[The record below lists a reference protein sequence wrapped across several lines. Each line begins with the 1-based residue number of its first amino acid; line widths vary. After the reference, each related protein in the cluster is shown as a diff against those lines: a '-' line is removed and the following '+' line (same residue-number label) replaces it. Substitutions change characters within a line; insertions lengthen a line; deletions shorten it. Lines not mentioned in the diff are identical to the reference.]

1 MPRPN
6 TCSAALKTLLLA
18 GSASLLLAACGGST
32 TSPGTSG
39 PVTVNPPTG
48 GGGTPAPSA
57 DIDLIG
63 SSSCPIGLAE
73 ETLSNA
79 TGTVRVCTLSGTVTE
94 NLSLPSGLDIA
105 LSGPVFVG
113 EDGGADV
120 SLTIP
125 AGTRVF
131 GASGTDY
138 LVVTRGSRLNVRG
151 TASEP
156 VVMTS
161 IQDIQGTVDPVNDRG
176 LWGGLVINGFAPI
189 NDCIDATATG
199 GSASCEKSGE
209 GSSGLFG
216 GDNPTDNSGTL
227 QYLQVK
233 YAGNLINDEDELNGI
248 AFQGVGSNTTCEYVQ
263 VHNNADDG
271 VEFFGGTV
279 QCDYLVLTGIGDDSL
294 DWTDGWQGGAQFVI
308 VQQTAGAGDRGI
320 EGDNRSS
327 NNELDPTSSPTI
339 ANFTFLGG
347 PDADSGIVIRAG
359 TEAALYNG
367 IITGFPDAGFDIDDQ
382 ATFDEFAAGD
392 IAVASHFFDNA
403 DNIEIEDGD
412 PLTAADYAALP
423 DVVTG
428 NNSLTDTYFPGAS
441 EQAVPAFDLAATP
454 GFEAVDYIG
463 AFSPT
468 ETPENNWASGW
479 TFGLFDDVASNEC
492 PRGTLSTGDVVGGRS
507 ICSISGTI
515 TENVRLSNR
524 FVYQLEGAVF
534 VGEDVGGDA
543 AAPNADAATAILTID
558 AGTTLYGAT
567 GTDYLVVSRGSQ
579 LRSNGTRT
587 APVIMTSRAE
597 VFGTADLANDRG
609 LWGGLVINGRAPI
622 NDCIDATAAGGTAAC
637 EKSGEGSSG
646 LFGGNDPE
654 DNSGNLLFTR
664 VSFAGNLINDED
676 ELNGIAFQGVGSG
689 TQVDY
694 VQVHNNVDDGVEFF
708 GGTVDVRHLVLT
720 GIGDDSMDWTD
731 GWQGRA
737 QFVIVDQADDAGD
750 RGIEGDNRSSN
761 ETLTPTSSPV
771 ISNLTFVGGA
781 GGDTGAVLRAGT
793 RASLYNGIITGFQD
807 AGVDLDG
814 TQTPVEATNGNVT
827 FDSMLVVGNA
837 ENLETDGDAGD
848 APLAAAFAAGSNNVT
863 TGTTV
868 VADEQYVPGATAAA
882 VPFTDPGD
890 AFFETVDY
898 IGAVRDADDDW
909 YRGWTLLVDQ

>member
-1 MPRPN
+1 VPN
-6 TCSAALKTLLLA
+6 TSSFKTILLSGAAA
-18 GSASLLLAACGGST
+18 ALLAACGGST
-32 TSPGTSG
+32 TSPGTTG
-39 PVTVNPPTG
+39 DVVINPPATG
-48 GGGTPAPSA
+48 GGGTPAPIA

-63 SSSCPIGLAE
+63 SDSCPAGLAE
-73 ETLSNA
+73 ETLSNT
-79 TGTVRVCTLSGTVTE
+79 TGTVRVCTISGTVTE
-94 NLSLPSGLDIA
+94 NLTLPADLDVA

-113 EDGGADV
+113 EDGGANV

-151 TASEP
+151 EADAP

-176 LWGGLVINGFAPI
+176 LWGGVVINGFAPI

-199 GSASCEKSGE
+199 GSAACEKSGE

-216 GDNPTDNSGTL
+216 GDNPNDNSGSL

-248 AFQGVGSNTTCEYVQ
+248 AFQGVGSGTTCEYVQ

-271 VEFFGGTV
+271 VEFFGGNV

-308 VQQTAGAGDRGI
+308 VEQGPGAGDRGI

-339 ANFTFLGG
+339 ANFTFLGSA
-347 PDADSGIVIRAG
+347 DADSGIVIRAG
-359 TEAALYNG
+359 TEAKLFNG

-403 DNIEIEDGD
+403 DNFEVEDGD
-412 PLTAADYAALP
+412 PLTAADYAGLP
-423 DVVTG
+423 NVETG
-428 NNSLTDTYFPGAS
+428 NSSLTNTYFPGQNELS
-441 EQAVPAFDLAATP
+441 VQAADLSAAT
-454 GFEAVDYIG
+454 GFETVGYIG
-463 AFSPT
+463 AFSDTDSPS
-468 ETPENNWASGW
+468 NNWASGW
-479 TFGLFDDVASNEC
+479 TFALFDDVSSSEC
-492 PRGTLSTGDVVGGRS
+492 PSGTLTTGDVVDGKP
-507 ICSISGTI
+507 ICTLSGTL

-524 FVYQLEGAVF
+524 FVYELEGAVF

-543 AAPNADAATAILTID
+543 EAPNAASSTAILTID
-558 AGTTLYGAT
+558 AGTTVYGAT

-609 LWGGLVINGRAPI
+609 EWGGLVINGRAPI
-622 NDCIDATAAGGTAAC
+622 NDCIDATATGGTAEC

-646 LFGGNDPE
+646 LFGGNEPS

-689 TQVDY
+689 TEVDF

-708 GGTVDVRHLVLT
+708 GGTVDVKHLVLT

-731 GWQGRA
+731 GWKGRA
-737 QFVIVDQADDAGD
+737 QYVIVDQADDAGD

-761 ETLTPTSSPV
+761 ETLTPTSSPTV
-771 ISNLTFVGGA
+771 SNFTFVGGA
-781 GGDTGAVLRAGT
+781 GADTGAVLRAGT
-793 RASLYNGIITGFQD
+793 QAALLNGIITGFPD

-814 TQTPVEATNGNVT
+814 TQTPVEAAAGNVT
-827 FDSMLVVGNA
+827 FDSLLVVGNG
-837 ENLETDGDAGD
+837 ENLETDDSGDAE
-848 APLAAAFAAGSNNVT
+848 LANAFAAGAGNVT
-863 TGTTV
+863 TGETA
-868 VADEQYVPGATAAA
+868 VADEQYVPGATAQGVAA
-882 VPFTDPGD
+882 TAPTDNADG
-890 AFFETVDY
+890 FFDDVDY
-898 IGAVRDADDDW
+898 IGAVRDENDAW
-909 YRGWTLLVDQ
+909 YEGWTLLVDQ